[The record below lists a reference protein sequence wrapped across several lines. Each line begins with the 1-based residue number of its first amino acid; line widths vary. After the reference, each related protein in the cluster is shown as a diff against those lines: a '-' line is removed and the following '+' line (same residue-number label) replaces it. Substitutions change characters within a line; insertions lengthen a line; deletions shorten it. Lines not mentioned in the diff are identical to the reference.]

1 MPRWFTPLL
10 IVAVVGLA
18 LSVSAA
24 LMLRARQAEQ
34 AAEARRLAQE
44 QSHVSTN
51 AQLDVRRASLEQLL
65 RPIPEPLGELRVPEF
80 SLVDQDGIPADQS
93 IFDGQVTVLSFVFTH
108 CVLVCPMLTGRM
120 YEQYE
125 NLAGTNVR
133 FVSISV
139 DPANDTPARLRE
151 YAAAFGV
158 DHSRWRF
165 LTGDAETIRRIASE
179 SLKFDVSDDPDDS
192 NRITLPSGQTMAN
205 IRHPDRMI
213 LVGPDRRLIGLY
225 SPNFEDDR
233 AALTARLKAIAGKD
247 RG

>member
-1 MPRWFTPLL
+1 MPRWFTTLL

-18 LSVSAA
+18 LSVSVA
-24 LMLRARQAEQ
+24 LMLRAKQAEK

-44 QSHVSTN
+44 QAQLTSP
-51 AQLDVRRASLEQLL
+51 AQLDARRASLEQLL
-65 RPIPEPLGELRVPEF
+65 RPIPEPLGDLRIPEF
-80 SLVDQDGIPADQS
+80 SLVDQDGNPADQS

-139 DPANDTPARLRE
+139 DPVHDTPQRLRE
-151 YAAAFGV
+151 YAASFGV

-165 LTGDAETIRRIASE
+165 LTGDPETIRRIASE
-179 SLKFDVSDDPDDS
+179 SLKFDISDDPDEA

-233 AALTARLKAIAGKD
+233 AALTARLRAIAGKD

>member
-1 MPRWFTPLL
+1 MPRWFAPLL

-24 LMLRARQAEQ
+24 LMLRAKQAEK
-34 AAEARRLAQE
+34 AAEALRLAQE
-44 QSHVSTN
+44 RAQLSSS
-51 AQLDVRRASLEQLL
+51 AQLDTRRASLEQLL
-65 RPIPEPLGELRVPEF
+65 RPIPEPLGDLRVPEF
-80 SLVDQDGIPADQS
+80 SLVDQDGSPVDQS
-93 IFDGQVTVLSFVFTH
+93 IFDGRITVLSFVFTH

-125 NLAGTNVR
+125 HLAGTNVQ

-139 DPANDTPARLRE
+139 DPANDTPQRLRE

-158 DHSRWRF
+158 DHARWRF

-179 SLKFDVSDDPDDS
+179 SLKFDISDDPEES
-192 NRITLPSGQTMAN
+192 NRIALPSGQTMAN

-233 AALTARLKAIAGKD
+233 AALTARLRAIAGKD

>member
-1 MPRWFTPLL
+1 MPRWFAPLL

-24 LMLRARQAEQ
+24 LMLRARQAEK

-44 QSHVSTN
+44 QAHVSTN
-51 AQLDVRRASLEQLL
+51 ARLDVRRASLAELL
-65 RPIPEPLGELRVPEF
+65 RPIPEPLGELSIPEF
-80 SLVDQDGIPADQS
+80 NLVDQDGKPADQS
-93 IFDGQVTVLSFVFTH
+93 IFDGRVTVLSFVFTH

-125 NLAGTNVR
+125 NLAGTSVR

-139 DPANDTPARLRE
+139 DPANDTPERLRQ

-165 LTGDAETIRRIASE
+165 LTGDAATIRRIASE
-179 SLKFDVSDDPDDS
+179 SLKFDVSDDPDES
-192 NRITLPSGQTMAN
+192 NRITLPDGESMAN

-233 AALTARLKAIAGKD
+233 AALTARLRAIAGKD